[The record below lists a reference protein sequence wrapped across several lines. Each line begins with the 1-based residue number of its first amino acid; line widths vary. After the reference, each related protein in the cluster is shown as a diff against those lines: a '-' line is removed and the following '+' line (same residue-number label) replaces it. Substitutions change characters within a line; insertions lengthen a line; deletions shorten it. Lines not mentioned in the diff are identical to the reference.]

1 MASNKMTKQSL
12 ANYIQEQVTNL
23 YKLQTLKE
31 QRESLKEE
39 IKILEEGKKKKDNKY
54 SEKAKKFISNKMSKM
69 SGEDKPQDQ
78 KVAIAMSMARKKG
91 LKVPEEKKTNESILS
106 EEVKNQE
113 KIIRTLSDNENFALI
128 GGSETKRTLDFIINE
143 LGSKNV
149 LVITAATSYKEDAE
163 KKYLKRFNELGCV
176 TDFIHTSINDD
187 VDTEE
192 NLSKLNNADT
202 IFFTGGDQSIL
213 TKCYLGTSFLDEMR
227 KRVSEGI
234 ALIGTSAG
242 AMAMSKNM
250 ITGGDETP
258 IMGKGLS
265 IIPDII
271 IDTHF
276 KERNRNNRLE
286 MAVSY
291 TPKKIGLGIS
301 EDTVIIFKGK
311 NVLTFGNGKIKVF

>member
-1 MASNKMTKQSL
+1 MASNKMTKKSL
-12 ANYIQEQVTNL
+12 VNYIQEQVTNL

-31 QRESLKEE
+31 QRESLKKE
-39 IKILEEGKKKKDNKY
+39 ITLLEEGNKKKDSKY
-54 SEKAKKFISNKMSKM
+54 SEKAKEFISNKMSKM
-69 SGEDKPQDQ
+69 SGEDKSQDQ

-128 GGSETKRTLDFIINE
+128 GGAETKKTLEFVINE
-143 LGSKNV
+143 LGSNNV
-149 LVITAATSYKEDAE
+149 LVITTATSLKEDAE
-163 KKYLKRFNELGCV
+163 KKYLKNFNGLGCI
-176 TDFIHTSINDD
+176 TDFIHASVSDD
-187 VDTEE
+187 VDTKE
-192 NLSKLNNADT
+192 NLSKLKNADT
-202 IFFTGGDQSIL
+202 IFFTGGDQSII
-213 TKCYLGTSFLDEMR
+213 TKCYLGTLFLDEM
-227 KRVSEGI
+227 KKKVSKGT

-276 KERNRNNRLE
+276 KERNRNKRLE

-301 EDTVIIFKGK
+301 EDTVVIFKGK
-311 NVLTFGNGKIKVF
+311 NILTFGNGKIKVF